1 MSELPIAPVKRL
13 LKSTGSFRVSEDAA
27 ICLSE
32 ALEEEGNRIAA
43 KAGRYAKHAGRS
55 TIKLDDVKL
64 ALKD

>member
-32 ALEEEGNRIAA
+32 ALEQEGSRIAM
-43 KAGRYAKHAGRS
+43 KASRYAKHAGRS